1 MKRGWRDRIHSINES
16 AVLRF
21 FFNYIHLN
29 RFSFL
34 SVSALIGSVFSS
46 NQEPAYANLRMFQA
60 LGFTI
65 AYMYS
70 KFLCEYIKLYIAAAF
85 VVGAVSL
92 QTIVEIRVKRSDK
105 KTIQGSKAEEAIN
118 YWDCLSLFFF
128 FTVKFRYLIRPLRY
142 LPVQKWLSCWL
153 T

>member
-1 MKRGWRDRIHSINES
+1 M
-16 AVLRF
+16 
-21 FFNYIHLN
+21 
-29 RFSFL
+29 
-34 SVSALIGSVFSS
+34 FSS

-70 KFLCEYIKLYIAAAF
+70 KFLCEYIKLYIAGAF
-85 VVGAVSL
+85 VVCAVSL

-118 YWDCLSLFFF
+118 YWDCFSLFCFF
-128 FTVKFRYLIRPLRY
+128 FTVNFRFLIRTLENKTTPLFASPKVIVLLIDLAPGKSGY
-142 LPVQKWLSCWL
+142 VHNINFLFLHQKNVVG
-153 T
+153 TY